1 MVILPEIT
9 AIPPETPPVWIGQS
23 WEQVRPTGKHW
34 EALDL
39 KIKPHIHPLVMTNIA
54 KENGP

>member
-34 EALDL
+34 
-39 KIKPHIHPLVMTNIA
+39 I
-54 KENGP
+54 